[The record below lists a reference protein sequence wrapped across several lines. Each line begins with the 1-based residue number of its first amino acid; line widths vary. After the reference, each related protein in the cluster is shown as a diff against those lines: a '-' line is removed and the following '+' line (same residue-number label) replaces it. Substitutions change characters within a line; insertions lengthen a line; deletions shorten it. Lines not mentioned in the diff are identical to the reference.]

1 MSPKLL
7 QFLYLKNM
15 ASELPETFYGIKKYR
30 VRAENERFEVS
41 MVEADPKILQLT
53 PIYKFL
59 SLCANNCPPNASFE
73 LIFGLHQDFM
83 IIQRTKHG
91 FWDILIFR
99 PVSDRQSPILGQ
111 KLKKWGKIDIQRA
124 RTGLKMKIS
133 PNPCLALCIIIKSCC
148 KPKISPIE
156 ESGGQKNSK
165 NGHFWG
171 ILGENG
177 QKLDFNGPARA

>member
-59 SLCANNCPPNASFE
+59 SLRANNCPPNASFE

-83 IIQRTKHG
+83 IMQRTKHG
-91 FWDILIFR
+91 FGDILIFR
-99 PVSDRQSPILGQ
+99 PVPGR
-111 KLKKWGKIDIQRA
+111 
-124 RTGLKMKIS
+124 
-133 PNPCLALCIIIKSCC
+133 
-148 KPKISPIE
+148 
-156 ESGGQKNSK
+156 
-165 NGHFWG
+165 
-171 ILGENG
+171 
-177 QKLDFNGPARA
+177 